1 MSYVDGFVFAVPKKK
16 VAEYKKIATKAGKV
30 WMEHGALADQ
40 ECLGDDIPKKKKGS
54 VSFPGM
60 VLAKPAELIGFS
72 WIVYKSR
79 AHRDKPI
86 TQALSGMGSMESPLS
101 WNIRY
106 LRSFS
111 RMGNWKVGSFLMN
124 SGSA

>member
-16 VAEYKKIATKAGKV
+16 VAEYKRIARKAGKV
-30 WMEHGALADQ
+30 WMEHGALAYQ

-60 VLAKPAELIGFS
+60 VLAKPGEVIGFS

-79 AHRDKPI
+79 AHRATPPR
-86 TQALSGMGSMESPLS
+86 SPA
-101 WNIRY
+101 
-106 LRSFS
+106 S
-111 RMGNWKVGSFLMN
+111 R
-124 SGSA
+124 

>member
-16 VAEYKKIATKAGKV
+16 VAEYKRIATKAGKV
-30 WMEHGALADQ
+30 WMEHGALAYW

-79 AHRDKPI
+79 AHRDKVI
-86 TQALSGMGSMESPLS
+86 KKVLSDPRLAKMMNPNAMPFDMKRMAYGGFKKLV
-101 WNIRY
+101 
-106 LRSFS
+106 SF
-111 RMGNWKVGSFLMN
+111 
-124 SGSA
+124 

>member
-16 VAEYKKIATKAGKV
+16 VAEYKRIARKAGKV
-30 WMEHGALADQ
+30 WMEHGALAYQ

-60 VLAKPAELIGFS
+60 VLAKPGEVIGFS

-79 AHRDKPI
+79 AHRDKVLKKVS
-86 TQALSGMGSMESPLS
+86 TWCAT
-101 WNIRY
+101 IRC
-106 LRSFS
+106 
-111 RMGNWKVGSFLMN
+111 
-124 SGSA
+124 SGSASSTSTVCAPPCHS